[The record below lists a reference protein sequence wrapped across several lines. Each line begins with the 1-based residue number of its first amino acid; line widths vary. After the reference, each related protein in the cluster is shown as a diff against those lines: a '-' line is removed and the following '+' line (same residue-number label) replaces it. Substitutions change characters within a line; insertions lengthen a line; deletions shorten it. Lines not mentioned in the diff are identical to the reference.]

1 MTHRDPSQQRQHSHR
16 VEDHL
21 VDLEKFPE
29 IIKTQTQLKE
39 GLWGLINGNFVLIKT
54 SFRNR
59 VN

>member
-1 MTHRDPSQQRQHSHR
+1 MREISKQRQFSHR
-16 VEDHL
+16 FEVHHDS
-21 VDLEKFPE
+21 LEKFPE